1 MHLVVSPPLQQ
12 IIYDL
17 WGACFPQWK
26 KVVFFCI
33 LSCVLC
39 IATAKSN
46 DCLELLRGNQWPPKL
61 FFNTLHLFCLFN
73 LLSFLL
79 IPLSRGGRIL
89 IWLMYLKPY
98 HTSFF
103 LCIFW
108 NFSERLLSF
117 RHREKEKESKTLF
130 KDVDWEAHLIYVV
143 FVCVCFFSFGSN
155 QPIKH

>member
-1 MHLVVSPPLQQ
+1 MRCLFSTMEEGSFFLYIVMCIMHCNCQ
-12 IIYDL
+12 IEWLPGTFAREPMTTKTFLY
-17 WGACFPQWK
+17 
-26 KVVFFCI
+26 
-33 LSCVLC
+33 
-39 IATAKSN
+39 
-46 DCLELLRGNQWPPKL
+46 
-61 FFNTLHLFCLFN
+61 TLHLFCLFN

-79 IPLSRGGRIL
+79 IPFPRGGRIL

-143 FVCVCFFSFGSN
+143 SFFLCVWVCLFLCARPRVRVCVYEC
-155 QPIKH
+155 